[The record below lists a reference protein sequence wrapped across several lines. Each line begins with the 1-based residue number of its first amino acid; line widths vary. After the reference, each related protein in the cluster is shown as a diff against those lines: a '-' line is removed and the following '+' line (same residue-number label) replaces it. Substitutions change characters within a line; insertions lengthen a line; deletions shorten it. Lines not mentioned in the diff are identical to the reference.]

1 MKHRY
6 FILLFYLAA
15 FATVYPQMDRP
26 LRAEIP
32 VSEGFFP
39 FALINLEENGV
50 LVHTATSDVTR
61 RTQGGN
67 IQDFF
72 FYDAFL
78 RQMWQIRTHFPI
90 EYAVVNY
97 VLNEGTLQ
105 ILLRNQVYRNTH
117 TPTFLMNVDLQTG
130 IHTID
135 TLFSLSRTPTAAG
148 FVHNS
153 RVWLVQIDRGD
164 CAVNIARVGD
174 TLLHQYVFRRF
185 SNQEVIHAALDTVSE
200 RLYLLYADN
209 SRRDDFLM
217 LAVFDTLANLVH
229 SQEIRLDAQS
239 RPVQAEL
246 FIDTAGT
253 VFIFGTYNLTSERQR
268 MDVND
273 RLTAS
278 TGFFSMKFNGSETQ
292 LLSMQ
297 NFADFDN
304 VDTRVSMDQSRTLRQ
319 RREGRRQPFSMD
331 VLVNFQLREVNGDLA
346 LIGES
351 VTREYRTTTRTFHDH
366 FGRVVPYS
374 ITVFEGYSFNDT
386 FIWVLGADGKARKN
400 YVSDISVALNSSR
413 LINRVAFCSN
423 PNETTIMFA
432 NATNIFYKS
441 LDPYEISYRTLRL
454 QQLHR
459 NDRVIEDH
467 DSRIVHWYGSN
478 FLVVGYQTI
487 QNNTLRGANRR
498 VVFYLSKLSLD

>member
-1 MKHRY
+1 MKCR
-6 FILLFYLAA
+6 FLIVLFCLTA
-15 FATVYPQMDRP
+15 FVKGYSQLDRP
-26 LRAEIP
+26 LRAEIS

-61 RTQGGN
+61 RSQVGN
-67 IQDFF
+67 NQDFL
-72 FYDAFL
+72 FYDVFL
-78 RQMWQIRTHFPI
+78 RQIWQIRTQFPI

-97 VLNEGTLQ
+97 ALNEGILQ
-105 ILLRNQVYRNTH
+105 ILLRNQVYRNTN
-117 TPTFLMNVDLQTG
+117 TPTFLMNVNLQTG
-130 IHTID
+130 AHTTD

-153 RVWLVQIDRGD
+153 RIWLVQVDRSD
-164 CAVNIARVGD
+164 CAVNIARIGD

-185 SNQEVIHAALDTVSE
+185 SNQEVIHAALDTISE

-229 SQEIRLDAQS
+229 SQEIRLDGQS
-239 RPVQAEL
+239 RPVQAQL

-268 MDVND
+268 MDIND

-278 TGFFSMKFNGSETQ
+278 TGFFSMKFTGSETQ

-297 NFADFDN
+297 NFADFDH

-319 RREGRRQPFSMD
+319 RRERRQQPFSMD
-331 VLVNFQLREVNGDLA
+331 VLVNFQLREIDGDLA

-366 FGRVVPYS
+366 FGRVVPYT
-374 ITVFEGYSFNDT
+374 ITVFEGYSFNDA
-386 FIWVLGADGKARKN
+386 FIWLLGPDGKARES
-400 YVSDISVALNSSR
+400 YVSDISMALNSSR
-413 LINRVAFCSN
+413 LVNRVAFYPD
-423 PNETTIMFA
+423 PNETTLLFA

-459 NDRVIEDH
+459 NDRVVEDH
-467 DSRIVHWYGSN
+467 DSRVMHWYGSN

-498 VVFYLSKLSLD
+498 VVFYLAKLSLD